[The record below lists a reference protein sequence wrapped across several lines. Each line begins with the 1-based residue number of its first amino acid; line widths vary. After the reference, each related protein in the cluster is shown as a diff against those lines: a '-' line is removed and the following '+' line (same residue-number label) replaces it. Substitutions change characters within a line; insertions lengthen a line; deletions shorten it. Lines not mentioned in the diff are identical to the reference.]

1 MATNQRIKVNWL
13 SIGVVLALVTMG
25 LNLATKF
32 GPPPSLRMWLHIL
45 SYITG
50 ALALLP
56 LAIAGRRL
64 HIPPSDRSK
73 WEQFAIMTR
82 WWLFAYCLVMLLVR
96 GYLAFRLHTFHKEFD
111 LLLR

>member
-1 MATNQRIKVNWL
+1 MAAYQRTNINWL

-25 LNLATKF
+25 LNLVTKF
-32 GPPPSLRMWLHIL
+32 GPPPSLRMWFHIL

-56 LAIAGRRL
+56 LAIAGHRL
-64 HIPPSDRSK
+64 RISRLDRSK
-73 WEQFAIMTR
+73 WDQFAIMTR
-82 WWLFAYCLVMLLVR
+82 WWLLAYCLVMLLVR

-111 LLLR
+111 SLLR